1 MVVGMAPG
9 MVVVILRGSGRTA
22 ALVLIDGIG
31 SPLCGAG
38 NQQTKLQPLS
48 RLMWIKLARKP

>member
-22 ALVLIDGIG
+22 VVLIDGIG